1 MSEGKYEVTVRPEK
15 AAVVDEMKEQ
25 LSSQGVVLVA
35 YNKLD
40 VKTAMQLRRTF
51 LKHGVQY
58 KVIKNT
64 LTRIAANDIG
74 IFLAGSQAV
83 RPLEQIIKIMDPDI
97 IGSDTGQSIL
107 NNFVLHAMLQE
118 DPVAPAAALKEFL
131 KETKSEAVAIKAGVL
146 DGKVIDPKAVKA
158 LADLPSKEQL
168 LGMVASALLAP
179 ITGLACALNG
189 NIQNLAYALEAVRKQ
204 KESA

>member
-1 MSEGKYEVTVRPEK
+1 MSEEKYEVTVRPEK
-15 AAVVDEMKEQ
+15 IAIVDEMKEK

-51 LKHGVQY
+51 LKHGVEY

-74 IFLAGSQAV
+74 ITGLDDLLQGPSGLATC
-83 RPLEQIIKIMDPDI
+83 KD
-97 IGSDTGQSIL
+97 
-107 NNFVLHAMLQE
+107 

-131 KETKSEAVAIKAGVL
+131 KETKSEAITVKAGVL
-146 DGKVIDPKAVKA
+146 DGKVIDPKAVQA
-158 LADLPSKEQL
+158 LADLPSTEQL
-168 LGMVASALLAP
+168 LGMVAATLLAP
-179 ITGLACALNG
+179 ITGLARALNG

>member
-1 MSEGKYEVTVRPEK
+1 MSEGNYEVTVRPEK
-15 AAVVDEMKEQ
+15 AAVVEEMKEQ

-74 IFLAGSQAV
+74 IHDLDDLLQGPNGLA
-83 RPLEQIIKIMDPDI
+83 
-97 IGSDTGQSIL
+97 TC
-107 NNFVLHAMLQE
+107 
-118 DPVAPAAALKEFL
+118 KE
-131 KETKSEAVAIKAGVL
+131 ETKSEAVAIKAGVL

>member
-1 MSEGKYEVTVRPEK
+1 MFLQKPLAPLPGARIVGLAQGRR
-15 AAVVDEMKEQ
+15 AEQ
-25 LSSQGVVLVA
+25 APQFV
-35 YNKLD
+35 
-40 VKTAMQLRRTF
+40 QELRS
-51 LKHGVQY
+51 L
-58 KVIKNT
+58 
-64 LTRIAANDIG
+64 
-74 IFLAGSQAV
+74 
-83 RPLEQIIKIMDPDI
+83 RPL
-97 IGSDTGQSIL
+97 
-107 NNFVLHAMLQE
+107 
-118 DPVAPAAALKEFL
+118 ALGDDH
-131 KETKSEAVAIKAGVL
+131 SHRVAIKAGVL

>member
-1 MSEGKYEVTVRPEK
+1 MSEGKYEVTIRPEK
-15 AAVVDEMKEQ
+15 AAVVEEMKEQ

-74 IFLAGSQAV
+74 IHDLDDLLQGPNGLATC
-83 RPLEQIIKIMDPDI
+83 KD
-97 IGSDTGQSIL
+97 
-107 NNFVLHAMLQE
+107 

-131 KETKSEAVAIKAGVL
+131 KETKSEAITVIAGVL
-146 DGKVIDPKAVKA
+146 DGKVIDKDAVKA
-158 LADLPSKEQL
+158 LADLPSREQL
-168 LGMVASALLAP
+168 LGMVAATLLAP
-179 ITGLACALNG
+179 ISGLARALNG